1 MAMDAQG
8 SDLPRAYALTA
19 GATYKILLDEEG
31 LLASLYGFR
40 AIPNGW
46 VIDGNGIIRFQQLGG
61 FDIRKPEVKD
71 AVEKILKGS
80 APSMPR
86 PASDLPRRE
95 GLLAFQEG
103 VRLLR
108 QRRKRAAVEAWM
120 RAAEADPAN
129 YLVRKQIWHLL
140 YPERFEPQ
148 VDFAWQRAQFEREER
163 LGIRS
168 ANPLPDHLA

>member
-1 MAMDAQG
+1 MDAQG
-8 SDLPRAYALTA
+8 SDLPRPYAQTA

-40 AIPNGW
+40 VIPNGW
-46 VIDGNGIIRFQQLGG
+46 VIDGDGIIRFQQIGG
-61 FDIRKPEVKD
+61 FDIRKPDVKD
-71 AVEKILKGS
+71 AVVHILKGS
-80 APSMPR
+80 APSTSGPV
-86 PASDLPRRE
+86 SGWPRRE

-108 QRRKRAAVEAWM
+108 QRHKRAAVETWL

-129 YLVRKQIWHLL
+129 FLVRKQIWHLL

-148 VDFAWQRAQFEREER
+148 VDFTWQRAQLEREER

>member
-1 MAMDAQG
+1 MDAQG
-8 SDLPRAYALTA
+8 SDLPRRYAQTA

-46 VIDGNGIIRFQQLGG
+46 VIDSDGVIRFQQIGG
-61 FDIRKPEVKD
+61 FDIGKPEVKD
-71 AVEKILKGS
+71 TLEKILKGG
-80 APSMPR
+80 APSEPR
-86 PASDLPRRE
+86 PVSGMPRRE

-108 QRRKRAAVEAWM
+108 RGRKRAAVEAWLQ
-120 RAAEADPAN
+120 AAETDPAN
-129 YLVRKQIWHLL
+129 LLVRKQIWHLL

-148 VDFAWQRAQFEREER
+148 VDTAWQRAQLEREAR
-163 LGIRS
+163 LGMRS